1 MGEAGTRQSGS
12 GTLQESPPSR
22 IGRDM
27 KGDFDMTTKDPTAC
41 PECEGTGQLVIA
53 QDPRPT
59 RKHTYTPCP
68 RCGGTKRKFE
78 LIDKRGA
85 LGGLFHMR
93 FGFGPDDPQPF
104 ILILKPSYVAHTIGK
119 TLPIMPREISEYVEK
134 NAEHLRSIAL
144 KAKERSFTT
153 QTLE

>member
-1 MGEAGTRQSGS
+1 
-12 GTLQESPPSR
+12 
-22 IGRDM
+22 
-27 KGDFDMTTKDPTAC
+27 MTTKDPTAC

-93 FGFGPDDPQPF
+93 FGFGP
-104 ILILKPSYVAHTIGK
+104 HTIGK
-119 TLPIMPREISEYVEK
+119 TLPLMPREISEYVEK